1 MTLSIIWSAMP
12 DNTFLLVFIL
22 FLIIYSTTFT
32 NNFTSLSISRREKNQ
47 WFVTKRKIQ
56 KDFEFLGSLLL
67 HFLQPVQS
75 VAGSCTNHFK
85 CYEKQLRFGSKH
97 FTWLSRI
104 YSCQCTSQNQAANC
118 NCKSACPCGTGCK
131 CSSQKTGNC
140 GCGSICK
147 CGSSQ

>member
-85 CYEKQLRFGSKH
+85 CYEKQLRLPMHFSKPSRQLQLQKRLPLWN
-97 FTWLSRI
+97 WLQMLFPKNWQLWLR
-104 YSCQCTSQNQAANC
+104 
-118 NCKSACPCGTGCK
+118 
-131 CSSQKTGNC
+131 
-140 GCGSICK
+140 
-147 CGSSQ
+147 

>member
-1 MTLSIIWSAMP
+1 MNPLIEVLMWCCAQKSV
-12 DNTFLLVFIL
+12 LLEWRV
-22 FLIIYSTTFT
+22 
-32 NNFTSLSISRREKNQ
+32 E
-47 WFVTKRKIQ
+47 
-56 KDFEFLGSLLL
+56 
-67 HFLQPVQS
+67 
-75 VAGSCTNHFK
+75 
-85 CYEKQLRFGSKH
+85 RFGSKH